1 MTRCNYALRRRPK
14 SPKVLWTDFVILP
27 HRTTAPI
34 YRQDHQTVQTANS
47 LQKLHIK
54 TPRQYNLCLSSG
66 VYALRCART
75 RPKVRFQNHYRS
87 ENVTRALRRHAAT
100 TRFAGAELARKFVFK
115 ITIAVK
121 TSLAPCEDTLQLRA
135 SQAPELA
142 RKFVFKITI
151 ADKTSLAPCEDTLQL
166 CASKAPEFAQS
177 SFLKISIVMKTN
189 LSPCKYA

>member
-14 SPKVLWTDFVILP
+14 SPRVLWTDFVILP

-54 TPRQYNLCLSSG
+54 TPRQYYLCLSSG

-100 TRFAGAELARKFVFK
+100 TRIAGAELTRKFVFK

-121 TSLAPCEDTLQLRA
+121 MSLAPCTTRFAGAELARKFIFEKLSCNITALAPFEDTLQLRA
-135 SQAPELA
+135 SPAPQ
-142 RKFVFKITI
+142 V
-151 ADKTSLAPCEDTLQL
+151 
-166 CASKAPEFAQS
+166 AQS
-177 SFLKISIVMKTN
+177 ALDRFCNFTAPNHCPYI
-189 LSPCKYA
+189 